1 MSFWG
6 ATVITNFLSAIP
18 YIGKDLVE
26 LVWGGLETDGPQCG
40 DVLLKI
46 LLNAGKSSNK
56 AYDSFRSW
64 GLKMDVKK
72 AIIRRQSAGVKAS
85 QRLYAGDLK
94 LAYLVGLYEGDG
106 YFAITKNGKYV
117 KYEIGIELSI
127 RDVQLIYKIKSILGI
142 GEVSFR
148 ERGDIRMVSLR
159 IRKKEHIK
167 SIMMPILDKYQMFSK
182 KHYDYL
188 RIRDAIISGVKYHDE
203 LSDYKRSDKP
213 INNVESIKNSY
224 YFSAWLVGFLE
235 AEGCFSIYKEK
246 GKYATASFDIS
257 QTDSEIEIKAIKEYL
272 SISNAIYKDK
282 TNNYRLKVSSVRSI
296 ENVIKILGKALV
308 KLLGNKR
315 LQYILWLKNL
325 RDIPRYSRRIAIPS
339 RY

>member
-1 MSFWG
+1 MRDL
-6 ATVITNFLSAIP
+6 ATVITNFLSAVP

-26 LVWGGLETDGPQCG
+26 LVWGGLYTDGPQYG

-46 LLNAGKSSNK
+46 LLIAGKSSNK
-56 AYDSFRSW
+56 VYDSLRSW

-85 QRLYAGDLK
+85 QRLDAGDLR

-106 YFAITKNGKYV
+106 YFSITKNGKDV

-127 RDVQLIYKIKSILGI
+127 RDVQLIYKIKSIWGI
-142 GEVSFR
+142 GKVSFR
-148 ERGDIRMVSLR
+148 ERGEIRMVSLR

-167 SIMMPILDKYQMFSK
+167 SRVMPIFDKYQMFSK

-188 RIRDAIISGVKYHDE
+188 RMRDALVSDVKYYDE
-203 LSDYKRSDKP
+203 LSEYKRSDKP

-224 YFSAWLVGFLE
+224 YFTAWLVGFIE

-246 GKYATASFDIS
+246 GKHATASFDIS
-257 QTDSEIEIKAIKEYL
+257 QTDSETEIEAIKEYL

-282 TNNYRLKVSSVRSI
+282 TNNYRLKVSSIRSI
-296 ENVIKILGKALV
+296 ENVIKFLGKAPV

-325 RDIPRYSRRIAIPS
+325 RTIPRYSRRIAIPS